1 MEINDLDDY
10 AEFRHLKYLLAIVEH
25 KGLRA
30 AAEALNI
37 TEPSLSR
44 QAREFQQHYKLKF
57 YLRSKTGRIEI
68 TRTGQALPIIFGDL
82 LEARD
87 EAIAALEAIER
98 GEAET
103 LRIGCTPFIDK
114 RICDKAV
121 QLQRE
126 LVPASKIK
134 LSRDNTAPLLHE
146 LVHDHL
152 DAAIV
157 SLPVTRE
164 DLRIEL
170 VKRERFVVCIPAD
183 HPLAKKPALSAADLS
198 HNLTVFRRPSLHPEA
213 HARLL
218 ELLADL
224 GVWFEEHA
232 HISHPHEM
240 LEAVKNGE
248 GFGLIREGTPMI
260 EGVAT
265 RPIIGVN
272 WTFDTAVVFPR
283 NPKSRIVPVI
293 AKHLKRTF
301 LRSDTS
307 VTQKKGP
314 AIVKEAERHSQQKRI
329 G

>member
-1 MEINDLDDY
+1 MDDY
-10 AEFRHLKYLLAIVEH
+10 AEFRHLKYLLAIIEH
-25 KGLRA
+25 EGLRA

-57 YLRSKTGRIEI
+57 YRRSKTGRIEI
-68 TRTGQALPIIFGDL
+68 TKTGRALPIIFRDL

-98 GEAET
+98 GEVET
-103 LRIGCTPFIDK
+103 LRIGCTPFVDK
-114 RICDKAV
+114 KVCERTA

-134 LSRDNTAPLLHE
+134 LFRDNTAPLLQE

-157 SLPVTRE
+157 SLPVANDE
-164 DLRIEL
+164 SLRVEII
-170 VKRERFVVCIPAD
+170 KRDRLVVCIPAD
-183 HPLAKKPALSAADLS
+183 HPLAKKSTLSAADLS
-198 HNLTVFRRPSLHPEA
+198 HNLSIFRRPSQHPEA

-218 ELLADL
+218 ELLAEL
-224 GVWFEEHA
+224 GVSFEEHA
-232 HISHPHEM
+232 HISHPQEM

-248 GFGLIREGTPMI
+248 GFALIREGTPMI
-260 EGVAT
+260 EGVTT
-265 RPIIGVN
+265 RPIIAVD

-293 AKHLKRTF
+293 VKHLKKTF
-301 LRSDTS
+301 LHSETS
-307 VTQKKGP
+307 VTYRKLPGSE
-314 AIVKEAERHSQQKRI
+314 KEAKRPSQQKKT